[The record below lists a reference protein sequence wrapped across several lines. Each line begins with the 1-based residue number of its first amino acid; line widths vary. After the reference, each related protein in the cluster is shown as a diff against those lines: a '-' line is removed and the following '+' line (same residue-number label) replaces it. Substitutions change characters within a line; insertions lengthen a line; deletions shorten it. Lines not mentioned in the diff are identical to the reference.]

1 DDMIGDHGSTPV
13 QKSRSNNSST
23 CQININVEENLIHL
37 DDPLAS
43 DETDNNEPNPPSNVV
58 PKTTTKTK
66 QDVWEYF
73 TKQYNG
79 EVKCNLCPNSSKAF
93 PKSNQLSDTNL
104 RSHLGRA
111 HKFTDFLY
119 PSQRPTKQLPEE
131 ETLSVSGQNKKALD
145 TAAIQAIIEDS
156 HAFNI
161 FRKSG
166 MQKFLS
172 LATPGYR
179 GPNRKTVVKRLK
191 SMYKERRSTIRNNL
205 SSISDISL
213 SVDIWKSIR
222 QDHFLCLS
230 AHYYDDHYEANS
242 HVISF
247 RRFLG
252 THYSDRIEQFISHE
266 IEKLNIEA
274 KIRSITT
281 DNGADIRLAAQNQL
295 KFGTRIS
302 CLIHVLNLV
311 VQNGMWLFKIPKR
324 QTLTLSSSANTTS
337 STITIT
343 KSNRTSSKTNTIKSN
358 TASSSSNNIKSNS
371 ALSASSTSKYN
382 TTATA
387 LPDSFTEDDDDDFT
401 INDDQVLD
409 EVSDDNKSD
418 NMSEGSDI
426 DKSSDNTSIT
436 TSSLS
441 DNESNWSSPENN
453 TDNDELNEPLSS
465 TITEEEEFLSRSFA
479 EPSILLIKVNV
490 ILKRVRRLVAMIR
503 NTSGLNRYVIK
514 EIKLLLENINRQ
526 REAQNKKKINFKH
539 FTLDMKIRWNSSF
552 IMISR
557 FVLFSPII
565 TSLTHNPSKEINL
578 KPHQYRKL
586 KKLSFTSL
594 DWSILTAL
602 ENVLEP
608 FNHSTKIFSSRRR
621 PTLSINQSF
630 IHALRNFL
638 TLADDAPLTIENLLK
653 KQLLL
658 NLNFYFDKHVS
669 DEQCKAML
677 ISSFLD
683 PTTYPFL
690 SCNDKKEAETII
702 CNEAKQHYKKLNSQS
717 LTSSNQSSITK
728 PSNKEQQSSQAT
740 ILQNFFLTCG
750 IKLQATSTAFKPST
764 IKEEIAQYV
773 ATVNLYQT
781 FSQYWY
787 ANKDRLPILSSFVRQ
802 YNIMCATSIDCE
814 SSFSIAGFIHRK
826 NRSSLA
832 PSTLR
837 YSMILREQVKNEQ
850 T

>member
-119 PSQRPTKQLPEE
+119 PSQRPTKQLPEQ

-145 TAAIQAIIEDS
+145 TAAIQAIIEDT

-230 AHYYDDHYEANS
+230 AHYYDDHYDANS

-281 DNGADIRLAAQNQL
+281 DNGADIRLAAQN
-295 KFGTRIS
+295 
-302 CLIHVLNLV
+302 
-311 VQNGMWLFKIPKR
+311 
-324 QTLTLSSSANTTS
+324 
-337 STITIT
+337 
-343 KSNRTSSKTNTIKSN
+343 
-358 TASSSSNNIKSNS
+358 
-371 ALSASSTSKYN
+371 
-382 TTATA
+382 
-387 LPDSFTEDDDDDFT
+387 
-401 INDDQVLD
+401 
-409 EVSDDNKSD
+409 
-418 NMSEGSDI
+418 
-426 DKSSDNTSIT
+426 
-436 TSSLS
+436 
-441 DNESNWSSPENN
+441 
-453 TDNDELNEPLSS
+453 
-465 TITEEEEFLSRSFA
+465 
-479 EPSILLIKVNV
+479 
-490 ILKRVRRLVAMIR
+490 
-503 NTSGLNRYVIK
+503 
-514 EIKLLLENINRQ
+514 
-526 REAQNKKKINFKH
+526 
-539 FTLDMKIRWNSSF
+539 
-552 IMISR
+552 
-557 FVLFSPII
+557 
-565 TSLTHNPSKEINL
+565 
-578 KPHQYRKL
+578 
-586 KKLSFTSL
+586 
-594 DWSILTAL
+594 
-602 ENVLEP
+602 
-608 FNHSTKIFSSRRR
+608 
-621 PTLSINQSF
+621 
-630 IHALRNFL
+630 
-638 TLADDAPLTIENLLK
+638 
-653 KQLLL
+653 
-658 NLNFYFDKHVS
+658 
-669 DEQCKAML
+669 
-677 ISSFLD
+677 
-683 PTTYPFL
+683 
-690 SCNDKKEAETII
+690 
-702 CNEAKQHYKKLNSQS
+702 
-717 LTSSNQSSITK
+717 
-728 PSNKEQQSSQAT
+728 
-740 ILQNFFLTCG
+740 
-750 IKLQATSTAFKPST
+750 
-764 IKEEIAQYV
+764 
-773 ATVNLYQT
+773 
-781 FSQYWY
+781 
-787 ANKDRLPILSSFVRQ
+787 
-802 YNIMCATSIDCE
+802 
-814 SSFSIAGFIHRK
+814 
-826 NRSSLA
+826 
-832 PSTLR
+832 
-837 YSMILREQVKNEQ
+837 
-850 T
+850 